1 MVDAWRQIAVTAN
14 ALKSDLTLN
23 TSAILATPPGSL
35 NPVGFS
41 PTANT
46 YTFSVQFNAPLNR
59 MAERNAYRLSLINY
73 QQLRRNYM
81 ALSDSIEESIR
92 VDLRNLQTDRLSF
105 EIARRSLG
113 FAARG
118 VEGAE
123 RQLQLGQG
131 DPTAATQAV
140 LTAYQNLL
148 NSKNSLI
155 GSWVSYETDRSQ
167 LLLDMEA
174 LQLDER
180 EVPSNGADDQPA
192 DLLPTP
198 RESAAPGANATGLA
212 IGANASGLG
221 KPNANGVADPDAN
234 GGAYRQA
241 VP

>member
-1 MVDAWRQIAVTAN
+1 
-14 ALKSDLTLN
+14 
-23 TSAILATPPGSL
+23 
-35 NPVGFS
+35 
-41 PTANT
+41 
-46 YTFSVQFNAPLNR
+46 
-59 MAERNAYRLSLINY
+59 
-73 QQLRRNYM
+73 M

-92 VDLRNLQTDRLSF
+92 VDLRNLQTERLSF

-180 EVPSNGADDQPA
+180 EVPSNDADDQPA

-221 KPNANGVADPDAN
+221 NPNANGVADPDAN